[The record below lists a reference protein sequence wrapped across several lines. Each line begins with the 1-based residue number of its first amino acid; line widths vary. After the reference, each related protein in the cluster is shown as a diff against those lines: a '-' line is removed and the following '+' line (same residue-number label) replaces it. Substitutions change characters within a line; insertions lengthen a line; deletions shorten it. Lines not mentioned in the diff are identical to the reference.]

1 MQIRQKNK
9 VFYLRILRVNVIS
22 PLLVF
27 LCISLLFCMLGNRIK
42 YVKQYTV
49 VFDAILKIFGRFF
62 RTFNILGL
70 TVRDDESRTSRWGH
84 TVH

>member
-1 MQIRQKNK
+1 M
-9 VFYLRILRVNVIS
+9 
-22 PLLVF
+22 
-27 LCISLLFCMLGNRIK
+27 K

-62 RTFNILGL
+62 RTFNILGF

>member
-1 MQIRQKNK
+1 MHFFI
-9 VFYLRILRVNVIS
+9 VL
-22 PLLVF
+22 
-27 LCISLLFCMLGNRIK
+27 LGNRMK
-42 YVKQYTV
+42 FVKQYTV

-62 RTFNILGL
+62 RTFNILGF